1 MYMLATRPTLYS
13 VTFVALGW
21 ILCEIS
27 DVDIICAVLMWLPF
41 FFPGHPYIWH
51 ITVHTASGSCFYCQH
66 WLLLPYT
73 CPSHLNHC
81 STHRCNLHSWR
92 SSGEAWLWFIS
103 ASCNSFQWSTVG
115 EYVGRVPFNDMY
127 LFEWAWVSPTYYV
140 IAVAAE
146 QKYDREACVRGCEAA
161 DYSCKVSACE
171 GQKLKGLKPP
181 SPPVPCVVVILC
193 ICLYLACVEHLYS
206 S

>member
-27 DVDIICAVLMWLPF
+27 DVDIICAVLMWPPF

-51 ITVHTASGSCFYCQH
+51 IRVHTASGSCFNCQH

-115 EYVGRVPFNDMY
+115 EYVGRVPLQWY
-127 LFEWAWVSPTYYV
+127 VLIWVSLSEPHILCDCSGSRTE
-140 IAVAAE
+140 IRSGGL
-146 QKYDREACVRGCEAA
+146 RERLRSSRLFVQSVRVRRSKIKGAKA
-161 DYSCKVSACE
+161 PFPPPPPPPLPSRFLVWLWSCVSAY
-171 GQKLKGLKPP
+171 
-181 SPPVPCVVVILC
+181 I
-193 ICLYLACVEHLYS
+193 
-206 S
+206 